1 MEGQEILTKD
11 DIDAKVEYL
20 FSHRFNHTLHAYI
33 DIAGD
38 LIAGTLLSQI
48 MYWFSENVNKGVRTG
63 IYKDG
68 YYWIARRRED
78 WMGEIRISKKQ
89 YDCAIRKLTAEGNEL
104 VEVRKYQ
111 FNGIPMT
118 HIRPVTENINRA
130 AAEWKKKL
138 AESISCQGGNE
149 CNGYSPNGNMEV
161 PQTVTSNYPKG
172 EYGSSP
178 NGNMEVPQ
186 RDNSYINIYNNI
198 HNGQENYKENYEKT
212 YGEHEYIL
220 SGRPDDAPDSMPESV
235 PEESAKP
242 KKSRSRTHPEE
253 VKQII
258 EYFNRVCGTNYR
270 YQSKA
275 TAEMINA
282 RLNEGYTVAD
292 FCTVIDKKHA
302 EWHNNADQCKYLR
315 PETLFRPSHFE
326 SYLNQLA
333 VSGGGGDNPNG
344 LSPEMIELYSSQVFG
359 AK

>member
-1 MEGQEILTKD
+1 MGGHEILMQD

-48 MYWFSENVNKGVRTG
+48 MYWFSWNANKGVRTG
-63 IYKDG
+63 IYRDG

-78 WMGEIRISKKQ
+78 WMEEIRISKKQ

-130 AAEWKKKL
+130 AAKWKKKL
-138 AESISCQGGNE
+138 AESISGQGNNG

-161 PQTVTSNYPKG
+161 SQAVTTNYPKG
-172 EYGSSP
+172 EYGYSP
-178 NGNMEVPQ
+178 NGNVEVSQ

-198 HNGQENYKENYEKT
+198 HNDKENDKENYEKI

-220 SGRPDDAPDSMPESV
+220 SGKPDDAPDSRPKSV
-235 PEESAKP
+235 PEKSNKS
-242 KKSRSRTHPEE
+242 KKLKSRTHPEE

-258 EYFNRVCGTNYR
+258 EYFNHVCGTKYR

-275 TAEMINA
+275 TADMVNA
-282 RLNEGYTVAD
+282 RINDGFTVED
-292 FCTVIDKKHA
+292 FYKVIDTKYA
-302 EWHNNADQCKYLR
+302 DWHNDSDRCKYLR

-326 SYLNQLA
+326 SYLNQKRALSA
-333 VSGGGGDNPNG
+333 ENAGGI
-344 LSPEMIELYSSQVFG
+344 SKKMSELYN
-359 AK
+359 ALIIE